1 MAPPSVFFRL
11 LAVLLLCS
19 PVLAQATTVVP
30 PSFPELS
37 QKADYVVRARV
48 TAVRHETR
56 ERNGRAVPYTKVEL
70 EILEVIAGE
79 PPRPLVLTML
89 GGRVGDG
96 ELVVLGAPTFAVGD
110 EDILFIRGNGRNF
123 HPLFAMMHG
132 RYPVK
137 RDKATGREFIARS
150 NGVPMEDVA
159 EVATPMTDAGAA
171 QLQQRARKA
180 ADALSPSEFAEL
192 IRVTRNVTP
201 QREK

>member
-1 MAPPSVFFRL
+1 
-11 LAVLLLCS
+11 
-19 PVLAQATTVVP
+19 
-30 PSFPELS
+30 
-37 QKADYVVRARV
+37 
-48 TAVRHETR
+48 
-56 ERNGRAVPYTKVEL
+56 
-70 EILEVIAGE
+70 
-79 PPRPLVLTML
+79 
-89 GGRVGDG
+89 
-96 ELVVLGAPTFAVGD
+96 VGD